1 MSPGTSSPG
10 TSSPG
15 TAHLRSAVAVVLLLA
30 FAAFGPGLPGA
41 ESHAQ
46 LACTRIRVEIS
57 DRGVIV
63 AAYEVA
69 EPEYVS
75 RMHRQIDANS
85 AHGSWTVATGDLGYL
100 VTYACLA

>member
-1 MSPGTSSPG
+1 MSAGI
-10 TSSPG
+10 SSPG
-15 TAHLRSAVAVVLLLA
+15 TAHLRCAVAIVLMLA
-30 FAAFGPGLPGA
+30 VEAFGSDPPTA
-41 ESHAQ
+41 DSHAQ
-46 LACTRIRVEIS
+46 PACTRIRVEIS

-85 AHGSWTVATGDLGYL
+85 AYGSWTVATGDLGYF